1 MDLILLFPLIFPNVG
16 LFAYFNFILSLTI
29 TLFILFKSK
38 KTNINIRYSIIVFF
52 ALLSTYWAALL
63 SGSFT
68 LSKFALNIR
77 DIFEF
82 ARIIPYVILFPIMSL
97 AIQYN
102 FIRTIIFFFIF
113 NVLFCIF
120 QYLYPYS
127 LALQIYTTQ
136 EKQFSILYTHRL
148 VGFLDNPNMFSFYL
162 VITYFFFYERIT
174 LPLKYFLF
182 IFIFFM
188 LSIVGSRTGFITFLT
203 VTTLLLLMRST
214 GVKRYLSLFILTG
227 IFFVLFLYK
236 DMWISILSFLS
247 PYMGYGIDMALS
259 NRIEELQTITDRL
272 QFWLDDIN
280 YFYLSPIFGV
290 GPGYGF
296 MERSFSDNTY
306 IYLLARYGIVGFLTY
321 LFSLLLLYKWAHRN
335 RSIFLYAVLISFIV
349 FGLTAEVF
357 LHNLILY
364 YLSILFFTYNFKTKD
379 MKSK

>member
-1 MDLILLFPLIFPNVG
+1 
-16 LFAYFNFILSLTI
+16 
-29 TLFILFKSK
+29 
-38 KTNINIRYSIIVFF
+38 
-52 ALLSTYWAALL
+52 
-63 SGSFT
+63 
-68 LSKFALNIR
+68 
-77 DIFEF
+77 
-82 ARIIPYVILFPIMSL
+82 
-97 AIQYN
+97 
-102 FIRTIIFFFIF
+102 
-113 NVLFCIF
+113 
-120 QYLYPYS
+120 
-127 LALQIYTTQ
+127 
-136 EKQFSILYTHRL
+136 
-148 VGFLDNPNMFSFYL
+148 
-162 VITYFFFYERIT
+162 
-174 LPLKYFLF
+174 
-182 IFIFFM
+182 M